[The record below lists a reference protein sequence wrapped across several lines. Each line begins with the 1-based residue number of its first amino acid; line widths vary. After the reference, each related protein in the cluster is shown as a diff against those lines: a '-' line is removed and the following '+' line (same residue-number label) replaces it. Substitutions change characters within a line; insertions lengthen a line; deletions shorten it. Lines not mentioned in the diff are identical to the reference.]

1 MERPSGSEAKEK
13 EKEETD
19 APPPAPTAVA
29 SYVPLRD
36 ALAAKWSSM
45 GNGREGG
52 LRRVNKAAGAFL
64 LCAAFETRT
73 GRRPL
78 AADLPELLDGIA
90 DAERDNGVKPG
101 WLPPSVVEEH
111 VGREL
116 GAGSGHSASPAV
128 AAIVGGVLG
137 QEVRSIHW
145 SPYYRVRVVNA
156 DP

>member
-1 MERPSGSEAKEK
+1 
-13 EKEETD
+13 
-19 APPPAPTAVA
+19 
-29 SYVPLRD
+29 
-36 ALAAKWSSM
+36 M

-137 QEVRSIHW
+137 QEARSIHW
-145 SPYYRVRVVNA
+145 SPYDRVRVVNA